1 MMTKSM
7 LIATLT
13 CTIFMTIGAVA
24 QTNLAGADVKVTI
37 PFNFYAGD
45 QSLPAGTYIVKTEIA
60 HRVIILRGEK
70 TPGLFVTTNRLEA
83 ANLPEHGQLTFKRY
97 GSNYFLQEVWVAG
110 RGEGQQIRVG
120 KLERELA
127 SKSKPVEMVMVQ
139 PHSH

>member
-1 MMTKSM
+1 MMTKLM

-13 CTIFMTIGAVA
+13 LTIFMTIGAVA

-45 QSLPAGTYIVKTEIA
+45 QSLPAGSYIVKTEIA

-83 ANLPEHGQLTFKRY
+83 ANLPEHGQLTFQALWQQLLLA
-97 GSNYFLQEVWVAG
+97 GSVGCRPRRRTADPRRETGTRIGFQE
-110 RGEGQQIRVG
+110 
-120 KLERELA
+120 
-127 SKSKPVEMVMVQ
+127 
-139 PHSH
+139 